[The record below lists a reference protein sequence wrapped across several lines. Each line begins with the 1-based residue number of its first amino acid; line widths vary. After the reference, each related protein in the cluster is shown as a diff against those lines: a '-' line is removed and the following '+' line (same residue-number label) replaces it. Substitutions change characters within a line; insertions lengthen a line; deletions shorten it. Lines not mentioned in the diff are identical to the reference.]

1 MEVTV
6 GKSFWKHSK
15 EELQDKYVKDKNHI
29 AKQKKITLL
38 GIKVAKDAPGLEFPG
53 GPVVK
58 NLPANIWDM
67 GSILGPER
75 AHMSRSN

>member
-1 MEVTV
+1 MGLLFPIYVFKTSVVEVNI

-15 EELQDKYVKDKNHI
+15 EELQDKFVKDKNHI
-29 AKQKKITLL
+29 AKKKKITLL

-58 NLPANIWDM
+58 NLPANI
-67 GSILGPER
+67 
-75 AHMSRSN
+75 